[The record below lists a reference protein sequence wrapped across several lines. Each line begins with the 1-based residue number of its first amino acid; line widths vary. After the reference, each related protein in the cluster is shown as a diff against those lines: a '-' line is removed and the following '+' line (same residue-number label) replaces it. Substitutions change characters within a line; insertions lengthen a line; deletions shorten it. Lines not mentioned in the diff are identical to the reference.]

1 MLGPRSSR
9 IRGYAAVLVAVAAL
23 AAAVGVSTAATPS
36 AAGADPTPVGFGV
49 SPVERDG
56 DRVGDRALFTF
67 GLPPGGSAEDRV
79 AVLNYAT
86 TPMTF
91 QLYAADALN
100 AADGTFALT
109 DGQSA
114 PRDLGAWITL
124 GTADRS
130 VVVPGRTPDGQ
141 PGKLVVPVRIA
152 VPANASPGDHGAGIV
167 ASLTSL
173 GRNPQ
178 SQNIKLEQRVATR
191 VYVRVAGAARPGL
204 QVVSV
209 TPTYLPPSLPWRP
222 GDLVVDYEIVNTGN
236 IRLGYAASM
245 TVRGPLG
252 WGERT
257 VDLPDVPEL
266 LPHQGQNAC
275 VTVPDVWPLGL
286 TTVTVLATPKA
297 AVAAADPGL
306 GQVERSASVWA
317 VAWWWLVLLVVL
329 LLLVRLLLRLRGHR
343 GHGRGH
349 GPGRRGGG
357 ARRRMPTRPP
367 GAHRERVASGI
378 RD

>member
-23 AAAVGVSTAATPS
+23 AVAVAVSTAATPS

-67 GLPPGGSAEDRV
+67 GLPPGGAAEDRV

-178 SQNIKLEQRVATR
+178 SQNVKLEQRVATR
-191 VYVRVAGAARPGL
+191 VYVRVAGTARPGL

-209 TPTYLPPSLPWRP
+209 TPTYLPPAQPWRP

-245 TVRGPLG
+245 TVRGPFGL
-252 WGERT
+252 GERT
-257 VDLPDVPEL
+257 VDLSDLPEL
-266 LPHQGQNAC
+266 LPHQGQNGS
-275 VTVPDVWPLGL
+275 VTVPDVWPWGP
-286 TTVTVLATPKA
+286 TTVTVIATPKA

-306 GQVERSASVWA
+306 GPVEKSVSVWA
-317 VAWWWLVLLVVL
+317 VAWWWWLVLLVVL
-329 LLLVRLLLRLRGHR
+329 LLLIRLLLRLRGR
-343 GHGRGH
+343 
-349 GPGRRGGG
+349 GPGRRVGG